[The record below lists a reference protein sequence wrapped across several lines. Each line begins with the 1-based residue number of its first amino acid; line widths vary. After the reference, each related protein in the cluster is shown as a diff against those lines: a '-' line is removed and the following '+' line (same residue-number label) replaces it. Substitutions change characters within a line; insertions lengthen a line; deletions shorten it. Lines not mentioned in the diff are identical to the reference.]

1 MAGVSRLQYST
12 EARLVRVMCSGR
24 VDLEFVLRAFSNGM
38 DGVFIGGCRLN
49 ECNYITHGN
58 YHALNMVLLCRKIM
72 EHIGLNPERLRIEF
86 MSSAEGILFAEVM
99 SEFGNKVKELG
110 PLGKVEGIDQNELKS
125 KLAEITKLVP
135 YIKLVKNEKL
145 ASRLEN
151 PEEYDKLFTKDEIDK
166 LFSEVISYY
175 IDPEKCQACMTCAK
189 RCPVEAIISAKNQIH
204 VIDQEKCIK
213 CGTCFEVC
221 PPKFGAV
228 TDTPD
233 AAVQVSDPGDNP
245 DEVASWASRPIGI
258 QAQVDDAP
266 DALVIT
272 IPPMRFVHVLRTRK
286 NMTNFSPKTK

>member
-1 MAGVSRLQYST
+1 
-12 EARLVRVMCSGR
+12 
-24 VDLEFVLRAFSNGM
+24 M

-99 SEFGNKVKELG
+99 SEFGNKMNKLG
-110 PLGKVEGIDQNELKS
+110 PLGKAEGIDQNELKS

-135 YIKLVKNEKL
+135 YIKRVKNEKL
-145 ASRLEN
+145 ASRLED
-151 PEEYDKLFTKDEIDK
+151 PEEYDKLFTKDEVDR

-189 RCPVEAIISAKNQIH
+189 RCPAEAIGGGKNLIH

-221 PPKFGAV
+221 PPKFRAV
-228 TDTPD
+228 TEIAGAP
-233 AAVQVSDPGDNP
+233 VPP
-245 DEVASWASRPIGI
+245 PI
-258 QAQVDDAP
+258 P
-266 DALVIT
+266 EEKRT
-272 IPPMRFVHVLRTRK
+272 IVRK
-286 NMTNFSPKTK
+286 SKES

>member
-1 MAGVSRLQYST
+1 
-12 EARLVRVMCSGR
+12 MCSGR
-24 VDLEFVLRAFSNGM
+24 LDLAFVLRAFSNGM

-49 ECNYITHGN
+49 ECNYSTHGN

-86 MSSAEGILFAEVM
+86 MTSGEGILFAEVM
-99 SEFGNKVKELG
+99 NDFGNKVNKLG
-110 PLGKVEGIDQNELKS
+110 PLGKAEGIDQNELKS

-135 YIKLVKNEKL
+135 YIKLVKKEKL

-151 PEEYDKLFTKDEIDK
+151 PEEYDKLFTKDEIGK

-189 RCPVEAIISAKNQIH
+189 RCPVEAIISAKNQVH

-213 CGTCFEVC
+213 CGTCFEAC

-228 TDTPD
+228 TKISGEP
-233 AAVQVSDPGDNP
+233 VPP
-245 DEVASWASRPIGI
+245 PI
-258 QAQVDDAP
+258 P
-266 DALVIT
+266 EEKRT
-272 IPPMRFVHVLRTRK
+272 IVR
-286 NMTNFSPKTK
+286 KTKKEKGERDKE

>member
-1 MAGVSRLQYST
+1 MAGVSRLQYTT
-12 EARLVRVMCSGR
+12 EVRLIRVMCSGR

-58 YHALNMVLLCRKIM
+58 YHALNMALLCRKIM

-99 SEFGNKVKELG
+99 SEFGNKVKEFG
-110 PLGKVEGIDQNELKS
+110 PLGKGEGIDQNELKS

-135 YIKLVKNEKL
+135 YIKVVNQEKL

-151 PEEYDKLFTKDEIDK
+151 PEEYDKLFTKDEIDR

-175 IDPEKCQACMTCAK
+175 IDPEQACMTCAK
-189 RCPVEAIISAKNQIH
+189 RCPVEAILSAKNQIH

-213 CGTCFEVC
+213 CGACLEAC
-221 PPKFGAV
+221 PPKFSAV
-228 TDTPD
+228 TKISGEP
-233 AAVQVSDPGDNP
+233 VPP
-245 DEVASWASRPIGI
+245 PI
-258 QAQVDDAP
+258 P
-266 DALVIT
+266 EEKRT
-272 IPPMRFVHVLRTRK
+272 IVRK
-286 NMTNFSPKTK
+286 KKEKGEKDKE